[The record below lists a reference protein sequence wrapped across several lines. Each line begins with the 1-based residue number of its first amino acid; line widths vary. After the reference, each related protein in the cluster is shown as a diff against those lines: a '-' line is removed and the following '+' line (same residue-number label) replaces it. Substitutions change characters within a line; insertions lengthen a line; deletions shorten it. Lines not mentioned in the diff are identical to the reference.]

1 MTPNARFQ
9 EFLADIEP
17 SSTTKSNASTAH
29 TRLRGILQTDDD
41 FSPLHRH
48 TFLSG
53 SYKRDTAVRP
63 RIKNG
68 NAERP
73 DIDII
78 VVTNHETYDSPVKV
92 MDAVHAALTR
102 HYTPTNRQ
110 ARSVAV
116 SSSLADM
123 DVVPLIDPNDDGQYY
138 IADRLQQRWLR
149 TNPPGHTAWTTQMNA
164 ATGSRFKPLVK
175 LFKWWRR
182 ENKTVGKRPKG
193 FVLEV
198 LAAENMSATETHYGE
213 LFVDMLENIV
223 ARYAFEVSIGAVP
236 VLEDPSMPGNNVLGG
251 LSFAAFEGFYNK
263 VKAHVVLGRKALEL
277 DDQDKATE
285 HWRTLFGER
294 FPKPP
299 IKKSTGLLDQA
310 VVSSGLVF
318 PDRPVRPANKPQGF
332 A

>member
-1 MTPNARFQ
+1 MTPNTRFV

-17 SSTTKSNASTAH
+17 SQTTKSNASTAH
-29 TRLRGILQTDDD
+29 TRLRSILVADEAFQ
-41 FSPLHRH
+41 PLHRQ

-53 SYKRDTAVRP
+53 SYKRDTAIRP
-63 RIKNG
+63 RVKNG
-68 NAERP
+68 SAERP

-78 VVTNHETYDSPVKV
+78 VVTTHNTYDNPVAV
-92 MDAVHAALTR
+92 VDTVHAVLTR

-110 ARSVAV
+110 ARSVSV
-116 SSSLADM
+116 SSPLADM
-123 DVVPLIDPNDDGQYY
+123 DVVPLIDPYDNGTYY
-138 IADRLQQRWLR
+138 IADRLQQSWLR
-149 TNPPGHTAWTTQMNA
+149 TNPPGHTAWTTQANA
-164 ATGSRFKPLVK
+164 ATGGRFKPLVK

-198 LAAENMSATETHYGE
+198 LAAHHMNAAETHYGE
-213 LFVDMLENIV
+213 LFVGMLESIV
-223 ARYAFEVSIGAVP
+223 ASYAYEVSLGIVP
-236 VLEDPSMPGNNVLGG
+236 SLEDPSMPGNNVLAG

-263 VKAHVVLGRKALEL
+263 VKAHAAIGRYALGLA
-277 DDQDKATE
+277 DQDKATE
-285 HWRTLFGER
+285 QWRRLFGER

-299 IKKSTGLLDQA
+299 IRKSTGLLETA
-310 VVSSGLVF
+310 AVSSGLVF